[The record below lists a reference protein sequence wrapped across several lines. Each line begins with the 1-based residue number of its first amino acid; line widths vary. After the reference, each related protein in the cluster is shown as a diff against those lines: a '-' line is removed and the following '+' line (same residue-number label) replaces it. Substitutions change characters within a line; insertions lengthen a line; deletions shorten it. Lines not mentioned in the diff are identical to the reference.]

1 MEENLLSVAQVAEKR
16 GVTIGRIHQLIQD
29 GTLAAQK
36 YGNQYLV
43 KEPDADALIIHGK
56 AGRPPKKKIENK

>member
-29 GTLAAQK
+29 GTLVAKK
-36 YGNQYLV
+36 YGNQYLI
-43 KEPDADALIIHGK
+43 KEVDADALEIYGK
-56 AGRPPKKKIENK
+56 AGRPPKEKIENK